1 MTNFVV
7 CVAQVI
13 FNTIIMKSLFLINLA
28 NEKSFDLGLVDDLI
42 ERSAVEVPEELCENT
57 SDMEKG
63 DDFFCQNAGEYE
75 RDVEEIVDYVVLNM
89 IKQIIA
95 DKHPQTDVDNITLQT
110 TNSDLELD
118 SFDSLE
124 LLAQVEILFDED
136 IFDIDME
143 KKSFAMSDIAM
154 GVKKLLTT
162 KK

>member
-1 MTNFVV
+1 
-7 CVAQVI
+7 
-13 FNTIIMKSLFLINLA
+13 MKNLFLINLA
-28 NEKSFDLGLVDDLI
+28 NNKSFDLGLVDDLI
-42 ERSAVEVPEELCENT
+42 ERSAGEVPEELCENT
-57 SDMEKG
+57 PDMEKG
-63 DDFFCQNAGEYE
+63 DDSFCQNAGEYE

-124 LLAQVEILFDED
+124 LLAQVEILFDEN

-143 KKSFAMSDIAM
+143 KTSFAMADIAM